1 MFLAINVPSSAVK
14 YILFQR
20 TGYLVFP
27 KTKLFRMLNKLSLGL
42 FYNTAVTLESILRKE
57 KVKQSFIADMFNE
70 YEDIKSW
77 LPGKC
82 SAILDIGC
90 GCGGIDVLLYRHY
103 KCDRRIDFY
112 LLDKTSIA
120 REIYY
125 DFEERGAFYNSFDV
139 TQRLLFQNG
148 IPTENMHFL
157 EVTPDY
163 RINARVGIDL
173 VISLFSWGFHYPVS
187 TYIDQVHDILRQ
199 GGHVIIDIRK
209 NTDGLKELEQK
220 FAKVQIISETKKRI
234 RVSAIK

>member
-1 MFLAINVPSSAVK
+1 MCLAINIPSSAVK

-27 KTKLFRMLNKLSLGL
+27 KTKLFRILNKLSPRL

-77 LPGKC
+77 LPDKC

-103 KCDRRIDFY
+103 KCDQRTDFY
-112 LLDKTSIA
+112 LLDKTSVTK
-120 REIYY
+120 EIYY
-125 DFEERGAFYNSFDV
+125 NFSERGAFYNSFDV
-139 TQRLLFQNG
+139 TKRLLLQNG
-148 IPTENMHFL
+148 IPAENMHFL
-157 EVTPDY
+157 EATQDY
-163 RINARVGIDL
+163 RINARAGIDL
-173 VISLFSWGFHYPVS
+173 VISFFSWGFHYPAS

-199 GGHVIIDIRK
+199 GGHIIMDIRK
-209 NTDGLKELEQK
+209 NTDGQKELEKK
-220 FAKVQIISETKKRI
+220 FAEVQIISETTKKI
-234 RVSAIK
+234 RVRAIK